1 MLDWYITYLCEQ
13 HALRLQLQRHPV
25 PDIIHKLLKFTE
37 FDGTQRPP
45 VLPVNEQLQLPTLL

>member
-37 FDGTQRPP
+37 FDGTQ
-45 VLPVNEQLQLPTLL
+45 